1 MEDQQIFQPV
11 PPKDITPIITG
22 YTTLTNTSCDC
33 QTVRILKRLLS
44 GRQGKFTSLFTY
56 LYQSIITNQQNQNL
70 SNTLKAIYNQE
81 LIHAN
86 LLGNA
91 INSFCGCPR
100 FSSEGTFWS
109 ARRVNYTTNQTQFLQ
124 QNIRFIENS
133 IILYQNAIARV
144 TNQSLKQLLSEILEE
159 DRRHLETFRSFL

>member
-44 GRQGKFTSLFTY
+44 GKQGKFTSLFTY

-91 INSFCGCPR
+91 NVNINSREKEEKPVYPRRSGYSASGTVEAVGKNVKTVKVGDRVCASWSVHAQYFCVP
-100 FSSEGTFWS
+100 EK
-109 ARRVNYTTNQTQFLQ
+109 
-124 QNIRFIENS
+124 QN
-133 IILYQNAIARV
+133 
-144 TNQSLKQLLSEILEE
+144 
-159 DRRHLETFRSFL
+159 